1 LALDIEEH
9 YRRFGPM
16 VLRRC
21 RTLLRNDAQA
31 EDAMHDVFVALLRA
45 EDRLRDEAPAGLLLR
60 VATNVCLN
68 RLRGLRRRPEDAD
81 DDLLSRIAA
90 TADAV
95 EARASARNLLAR
107 LFGAD
112 DPLAAS
118 TATLAVMHLCDGL
131 TLEETARESKL
142 SVSGV
147 RKRLQRMRERLAAL
161 EAAPEGVNH
170 DRA

>member
-31 EDAMHDVFVALLRA
+31 EDAMHDVFVAVLRA
-45 EDRLRDEAPAGLLLR
+45 EDRLHDEAPAGLLLR

-68 RLRGLRRRPEDAD
+68 RLRTQRRRPEDAD
-81 DDLLSRIAA
+81 QDLVFRIAS
-90 TADAV
+90 TEDAL

-131 TLEETARESKL
+131 TLEETAREARL

-147 RKRLQRMRERLAAL
+147 RKRLRRMRERLSVL
-161 EAAPEGVNH
+161 EGTVEGAPD

>member
-21 RTLLRNDAQA
+21 RRLLRNDAQA
-31 EDAMHDVFVALLRA
+31 EDAMHDVFVAVLRA

-68 RLRGLRRRPEDAD
+68 RLRAIRRRPEEAD
-81 DDLLSRIAA
+81 DDLIARIAT
-90 TADAV
+90 TAETD
-95 EARASARNLLAR
+95 ETRAAARNLLGR

-131 TLEETARESKL
+131 TLEETAREARL

-147 RKRLQRMRERLAAL
+147 RKRLRQLRERLAAL
-161 EAAPEGVNH
+161 EGVNDDH
-170 DRA
+170 A

>member
-1 LALDIEEH
+1 
-9 YRRFGPM
+9 M

-31 EDAMHDVFVALLRA
+31 EDAMHDVFVAVLRA

-68 RLRGLRRRPEDAD
+68 RLRGLRRPPEGATYSP
-81 DDLLSRIAA
+81 LSRIAA

-95 EARASARNLLAR
+95 EGWASARSLLAR
-107 LFGAD
+107 LFGPD

-118 TATLAVMHLCDGL
+118 TATLAVMHLCDG
-131 TLEETARESKL
+131 
-142 SVSGV
+142 
-147 RKRLQRMRERLAAL
+147 
-161 EAAPEGVNH
+161 
-170 DRA
+170 

>member
-1 LALDIEEH
+1 LAFDIEEH

-31 EDAMHDVFVALLRA
+31 EDAMHDVFVAVLRA
-45 EDRLRDEAPAGLLLR
+45 EARLHDEAPAGLLLR

-68 RLRGLRRRPEDAD
+68 RLRATRRRPEDAD
-81 DDLLSRIAA
+81 DDLVSRIAT
-90 TADAV
+90 TAETV
-95 EARASARNLLAR
+95 EEAASARNLLAR

-131 TLEETARESKL
+131 TLEETAREARL

-147 RKRLQRMRERLAAL
+147 RKRLQRLRERLAAL
-161 EAAPEGVNH
+161 EGVND
-170 DRA
+170 DRT

>member
-1 LALDIEEH
+1 MALDIEEH

-31 EDAMHDVFVALLRA
+31 EDAMHDVFVAVLRA
-45 EDRLRDEAPAGLLLR
+45 EARLRDEAPAGLLLR

-68 RLRGLRRRPEDAD
+68 RLRTQRRRPEDAD
-81 DDLLSRIAA
+81 DALLSRIAA
-90 TADAV
+90 TADSV

-118 TATLAVMHLCDGL
+118 TATLAVMHLCDRL
-131 TLEETARESKL
+131 TLEETAREAGL

-147 RKRLQRMRERLAAL
+147 RKRLQRLRERLVVL
-161 EAAPEGVNH
+161 EASAEGVN
-170 DRA
+170 DERA

>member
-1 LALDIEEH
+1 LALDIEGH

-21 RTLLRNDAQA
+21 RALLRSDAQA
-31 EDAMHDVFVALLRA
+31 EDAMHDVFVAVLRA
-45 EDRLRDEAPAGLLLR
+45 GGRLADDAPAALLLR

-68 RLRGLRRRPEDAD
+68 RLRTARRRPEQPDEE
-81 DDLLSRIAA
+81 LLLQIAA
-90 TADAV
+90 TAGDG
-95 EARASARNLLAR
+95 EARATARNLLGK
-107 LFGAD
+107 LFGAE

-131 TLEETARESKL
+131 TLEETAREAGL

-147 RKRLQRMRERLAAL
+147 RKRLDRLRGRLAAL
-161 EAAPEGVNH
+161 ETAERTPHEH
-170 DRA
+170 H

>member
-45 EDRLRDEAPAGLLLR
+45 EERLRDEAPAGLLLR

-68 RLRGLRRRPEDAD
+68 RLRATRRRPEDAD
-81 DDLLSRIAA
+81 DERLSRIAT
-90 TADAV
+90 TAETV
-95 EARASARNLLAR
+95 EEAASARNLLAR

-131 TLEETARESKL
+131 TLEETAREAGL

-147 RKRLQRMRERLAAL
+147 RKRLQRLRGRLAAL
-161 EAAPEGVNH
+161 EGVND

>member
-1 LALDIEEH
+1 MALDIEEH

-31 EDAMHDVFVALLRA
+31 EDAMHDVFVAVLRA

-68 RLRGLRRRPEDAD
+68 RLRTQRRRPEDAD
-81 DDLLSRIAA
+81 DALLSRIAGRR
-90 TADAV
+90 TDGV

-118 TATLAVMHLCDGL
+118 TATPGGHAPVRSADAGGDG
-131 TLEETARESKL
+131 ARGGAF
-142 SVSGV
+142 GV
-147 RKRLQRMRERLAAL
+147 RRAQAAATTSRATGGLGRQRGRSER
-161 EAAPEGVNH
+161 
-170 DRA
+170 

>member
-31 EDAMHDVFVALLRA
+31 EDAMHDVFVSVLRA
-45 EDRLRDEAPAGLLLR
+45 EDRLHDEAPAGLLLR

-68 RLRGLRRRPEDAD
+68 RLRATRRHPEDAN
-81 DDLLSRIAA
+81 DDLVSQIASNA
-90 TADAV
+90 ETG
-95 EARASARNLLAR
+95 EERASARNLLGR

-131 TLEETARESKL
+131 TLEETAREARL

-147 RKRLQRMRERLAAL
+147 RKRLQRLRERLAAL
-161 EAAPEGVNH
+161 EGVNDEH
-170 DRA
+170 A

>member
-1 LALDIEEH
+1 MALDIEEH

-45 EDRLRDEAPAGLLLR
+45 EERLRDEAPAGLLLR

-68 RLRGLRRRPEDAD
+68 RLRTQRRRPEDAD
-81 DDLLSRIAA
+81 DALLSRIAS
-90 TADAV
+90 TA
-95 EARASARNLLAR
+95 ETGEQRTSARNLLAR

-118 TATLAVMHLCDGL
+118 TATLAVMHLCDRL
-131 TLEETARESKL
+131 TLEETAREAGL

-147 RKRLQRMRERLAAL
+147 RKRLQRLRERLVAL
-161 EAAPEGVNH
+161 EATGEGVSNE
-170 DRA
+170 RA

>member
-1 LALDIEEH
+1 MALDIEEH

-31 EDAMHDVFVALLRA
+31 EDAMHDVFVAVLRA
-45 EDRLRDEAPAGLLLR
+45 EDRLRDQAPAGLLLR

-68 RLRGLRRRPEDAD
+68 RLRARRRHPEEANDE
-81 DDLLSRIAA
+81 LLSRIAT
-90 TADAV
+90 TA
-95 EARASARNLLAR
+95 ETGETRASARHLLGR

-131 TLEETARESKL
+131 TLEETAREARL

-147 RKRLQRMRERLAAL
+147 RKRLQRLRERLAAL
-161 EAAPEGVNH
+161 EGVND

>member
-1 LALDIEEH
+1 MALDIEEH

-21 RTLLRNDAQA
+21 RRLLRNDAQA
-31 EDAMHDVFVALLRA
+31 EDAMHDVFVAVLRA
-45 EDRLRDEAPAGLLLR
+45 EARLRDEAPAGLLLR

-68 RLRGLRRRPEDAD
+68 RLRATRRRPEEAN
-81 DDLLSRIAA
+81 DDLLSRIAT
-90 TADAV
+90 TAETG
-95 EARASARNLLAR
+95 EARASARNLLGR

-131 TLEETARESKL
+131 TLEETAREARL

-147 RKRLQRMRERLAAL
+147 RKRLQRLRERLAL
-161 EAAPEGVNH
+161 LEGVN
-170 DRA
+170 DERA

>member
-31 EDAMHDVFVALLRA
+31 EDAMHDVFVAVLRA
-45 EDRLRDEAPAGLLLR
+45 EERLRDEAPAGLLLR

-68 RLRGLRRRPEDAD
+68 RLRSKRRRPEVTD
-81 DDLLSRIAA
+81 DDLLSRIAS
-90 TADAV
+90 TT
-95 EARASARNLLAR
+95 ETGEGRASARNLLAR

-131 TLEETARESKL
+131 TLEETAREARL

-147 RKRLQRMRERLAAL
+147 RKRLQRLRERLAAL
-161 EAAPEGVNH
+161 EGVND